1 MGFLKFFG
9 AKFMDARKE
18 KKKLKCGFL
27 GFRNNFG
34 RKDNPS
40 IFGDNLGKWS

>member
-9 AKFMDARKE
+9 AKFMDARK

-27 GFRNNFG
+27 GFRNNLG

-40 IFGDNLGKWS
+40 IFWR

>member
-9 AKFMDARKE
+9 AKFMDAR

-40 IFGDNLGKWS
+40 IFWR